1 MTIYHKN
8 KSQMVYK
15 YEVIIIRLK
24 YEKKKKV

>member
-1 MTIYHKN
+1 MAIYHKN

-24 YEKKKKV
+24 YEKKKV